1 MRKEDLKVR
10 LCKKLKT
17 FNQNN
22 HPIKIKNIQLILIDS
37 KKKKKTNLDNSF
49 SSHH

>member
-1 MRKEDLKVR
+1 MMRKEDLKVR

-22 HPIKIKNIQLILIDS
+22 HPIKIKNIQLISIDS
-37 KKKKKTNLDNSF
+37 KKKTNLDNSF